1 MSRMADGSPQHRSLD
16 FLAVPDHASRGRVH
30 SRAEVGDERPFDLD
44 RHRIISCMAFRRLMY
59 KTQVF
64 ITGETDHFRT
74 RLSHTLEVMAQAER
88 LARLI
93 GVNDRLAG
101 AVALAHDLG
110 HSPFGHAGEKQLA
123 ELMKKHGGFEHNV
136 QSLRVVDYLE
146 HPYPAF
152 RGLNLSFE
160 LRESLV
166 KHRTTFDKPAAG
178 KKDDGVAA
186 LLEAGPRCPIEG
198 QIANVAD
205 LIAYTLH
212 DIEDGLGQHM
222 LTEEHLAQSRLW
234 REAAAPVQLQYPGK
248 PIHALRRPILDRL
261 AARLNEDAS
270 QTTLTRAHEAGL
282 KTVDEVRRHREDV
295 VGFSQPIQQGIEELQ
310 AVLIERVYRHH
321 KVVRMDSKAKRLIRE
336 LFEAYLSEQQLLPA
350 RFRERIPEQTAHRVV
365 CDYIA
370 GMTDRFCQRE
380 HQRLFAPFHFD

>member
-1 MSRMADGSPQHRSLD
+1 MAATPPRQSSLAE
-16 FLAVPDHASRGRVH
+16 FAVHDDSSRGRVH
-30 SRAEVGDERPFDLD
+30 PRPDAADDRPFDLD

-64 ITGETDHFRT
+64 ITGQTDHFRT

-110 HSPFGHAGEKQLA
+110 HSPFGHAGEKALA
-123 ELMKKHGGFEHNV
+123 QLMKDHGGFEHNV
-136 QSLRVVDYLE
+136 QSLRVVDFLE
-146 HPYPAF
+146 HPYPGF

-160 LRESLV
+160 LRESLI
-166 KHRTTFDKPAAG
+166 KHQTRFDHPGSAG
-178 KKDDGVAA
+178 SKDEQIAA
-186 LLEAGPRCPIEG
+186 LFEVGPRCPIEG

-205 LIAYTLH
+205 MVAYTLH
-212 DIEDGLGQHM
+212 DIEDSLGQGI
-222 LTEEHLAQSRLW
+222 LTEAALMGSRLW
-234 REAAAPVQLQYPGK
+234 REAAEPIRAAYPDK
-248 PIHALRRPILDRL
+248 NIHALRRPIIDRL
-261 AARLNEDAS
+261 ASRLNDDANRSTRERIRAAQIQNIED
-270 QTTLTRAHEAGL
+270 
-282 KTVDEVRRHREDV
+282 VRRHHSDV
-295 VGFSQPIQQGIEELQ
+295 VGFSVEMQKGVDELQ
-310 AVLIERVYRHH
+310 IILLESVYRHH
-321 KVVRMDSKAKRLIRE
+321 RVVRMDLKAKRLIAE
-336 LFEAYLSEQQLLPA
+336 LFQAYLNEPKLLPA
-350 RFRERIPEQTAHRVV
+350 RFRDRIPEQTAHRVI